1 VSLRSPASFRLT
13 REKGKEVDISLIH
26 QKQRIWIDQDE
37 GGSSSMNADDPSQE
51 TTESPDDYGNTGLFT
66 CLHFFVYD
74 SWNIYPFL
82 ELVLEYVKEIKSIV
96 NAYDCHGRMPLHLA
110 VKWGNTKAA
119 KLLINNGA
127 DVNVP
132 SLNQKDDRQATPLIL
147 SSRPSGVCLLTLN
160 DLLAANADPN
170 IADSAGRTALSWAV
184 TNPSGKSPSNCCWRE
199 VMLTLAFQNRL
210 IAVWQLAFQA
220 RDVLGA
226 FEKQALEGTDSGQM
240 GAYFQSRVNKKRQT
254 GQNHGS

>member
-1 VSLRSPASFRLT
+1 MTSQALKDHASTENCQRQLRSQISKLT
-13 REKGKEVDISLIH
+13 
-26 QKQRIWIDQDE
+26 
-37 GGSSSMNADDPSQE
+37 
-51 TTESPDDYGNTGLFT
+51 Y
-66 CLHFFVYD
+66 
-74 SWNIYPFL
+74 
-82 ELVLEYVKEIKSIV
+82 
-96 NAYDCHGRMPLHLA
+96 
-110 VKWGNTKAA
+110 
-119 KLLINNGA
+119 LINSAERIHFRSFTRAFFFFFFNF
-127 DVNVP
+127 
-132 SLNQKDDRQATPLIL
+132 L
-147 SSRPSGVCLLTLN
+147 SCRPSGVCLLTLN

-220 RDVLGA
+220 RDVLGT